1 MIQVKIDSSNKNNAR
16 SALGLLQLRSE
27 KETRDGVGMVLGNRF
42 KDISR
47 CHILRL
53 GSKVFFLVVEN

>member
-27 KETRDGVGMVLGNRF
+27 KETRDGVGLFLEIGL
-42 KDISR
+42 KISADVIF
-47 CHILRL
+47 CVW
-53 GSKVFFLVVEN
+53 GQKFFWVVEN